1 MHGIIYRAF
10 HYLAVA
16 VMLMSAWDL
25 GSGIRQGQ
33 CQCQGQFLDVIISAG
48 IRLLL
53 STFAILMLTEGKA
66 VR

>member
-1 MHGIIYRAF
+1 
-10 HYLAVA
+10 
-16 VMLMSAWDL
+16 MLMSAWDL